1 MAFNKVGKTKKF
13 FLEDLGNGIMIA
25 SASGK
30 FKISTDYSFN
40 KFKDLN
46 TNLNELDVFQVV
58 DIAKLEDDIFV
69 SFIIK
74 SEKEDCIFFGIANA
88 NINNE
93 NLLFDLFYK
102 ENQCTKETNGLGGR
116 IYPYIFKEK
125 NGFLLTTAA
134 TDK

>member
-1 MAFNKVGKTKKF
+1 MAFNKVGKTKKI

-93 NLLFDLFYK
+93 NLF
-102 ENQCTKETNGLGGR
+102 
-116 IYPYIFKEK
+116 I
-125 NGFLLTTAA
+125 
-134 TDK
+134 